1 MTREEAKKSAGP
13 IFQETTYAG
22 TDGSE
27 FIRWSLMN
35 PDLKRREAYNAQIIT
50 SGKHLKGI
58 EDVGFIGGD
67 S

>member
-1 MTREEAKKSAGP
+1 MT
-13 IFQETTYAG
+13 
-22 TDGSE
+22 
-27 FIRWSLMN
+27 